1 MANSGH
7 YSNKNNNNNNSNVEN
22 NNRRSSCFGNDPIK
36 VKFVVSSLNTSMTC

>member
-36 VKFVVSSLNTSMTC
+36 VKFVESSLITSMTC